1 MQIKILLVRFLIG
14 YFDHT
19 LRSLRLSIKFS
30 LNQRAEL
37 ATEGLE
43 DYRHIENEV
52 VGRGLERFLAFL
64 DLGSRERG
72 GHCLPFRHFSDHAGS
87 YPNI

>member
-1 MQIKILLVRFLIG
+1 MQIIILLVRFLIG

-43 DYRHIENEV
+43 DRRHIVNEV
-52 VGRGLERFLAFL
+52 VGRGLKRFLALL
-64 DLGSRERG
+64 DIGSRERG
-72 GHCLPFRHFSDHAGS
+72 VHCLFLRHFSDHSGS
-87 YPNI
+87 YFNI